1 MIVEVNML
9 NLINFTLIKNT
20 VEKEIRNKSV
30 IFLFVLTFVVM
41 YLGGVLTNT
50 LQIEIEESGFS
61 TYLANASMTVVIWV
75 ISLSAKLVAALIA
88 ANIFKSDLESGV
100 ISQILALPIKR
111 SSYVLNRMLGG
122 GILSFL
128 YLVIILV
135 IGMIILSVNNLLPK
149 GMDLPVISMIASLI
163 PHFIQIIIIMFVS
176 CFLSLYFNKIG
187 TLLLTLFYVL
197 ASIGTYAYISSGNPV
212 ITGFNISSIFG
223 SIFYGI
229 LPRIGEVSAIS
240 DMLSFGAELDGEKV
254 KSIIFGLIH
263 LVATLS
269 AWGFLFNYLFRKR
282 SF

>member
-1 MIVEVNML
+1 ML